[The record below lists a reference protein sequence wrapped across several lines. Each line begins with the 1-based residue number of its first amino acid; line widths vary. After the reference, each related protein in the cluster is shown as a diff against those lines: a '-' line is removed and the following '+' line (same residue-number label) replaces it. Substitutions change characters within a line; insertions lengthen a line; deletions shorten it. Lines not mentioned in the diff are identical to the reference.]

1 MMGLRI
7 FQINLDR
14 DENGVSFEN
23 YDYLS
28 KAQPD
33 GIDSRI
39 YDLTYD
45 GYVDAKNLED
55 VFTLFNTDRP
65 DDFRGRSL
73 SVSDVVKVV
82 SSDSG
87 VKPGYYYCDS
97 FGFKE
102 VPFDESLVQDGRN
115 PDITV
120 VLVEPGKYA
129 RTATIGS
136 RLEDLQKVVGGLIEP
151 FYPFDDPDTCIVC
164 NEEGKFNGM
173 AANRIILD
181 SNDEPVDIICGP
193 FFICDCSGEN
203 FASLDKKRLK
213 EYTELFRKPH
223 RFLSGRNGF
232 TVMEYDPVEQKQ
244 DDPAR

>member
-7 FQINLDR
+7 YQINLDR
-14 DENGVSFEN
+14 DENGMSFES

-33 GIDSRI
+33 GIDSSI
-39 YDLTYD
+39 YDMTFD

-102 VPFDESLVQDGRN
+102 VPFDESLTQDGRN

-173 AANRIILD
+173 
-181 SNDEPVDIICGP
+181 EPCRAIYGEDGKMMDIVFGP

-203 FASLDKKRLK
+203 FGSLDTDRVKKYTDMFKNPERFFRVNGEIKAIPYEPQK
-213 EYTELFRKPH
+213 ETKER
-223 RFLSGRNGF
+223 
-232 TVMEYDPVEQKQ
+232 
-244 DDPAR
+244 